1 MNSLYSCRH
10 GICLLQSYTPEEIV
24 ARNEQYY
31 KFIFVRH
38 PITRIYSAFLNKFVK
53 DTTTS
58 FIKEIGPKI
67 IRHAGRRLSRRGP
80 EHYHISFTEFLSYLL
95 SKGQSLRQEEYFQKI
110 SPLCSPCAIK
120 YDFIGKQET
129 FNEDSNYLLNHIFNK
144 SISSAEVLFPAHS
157 GKPVTVEAFLKVPE
171 FIKKEAMAEY
181 AEDNEMFGYDMQGY
195 L

>member
-10 GICLLQSYTPEEIV
+10 GIRLLKSYTPEEIV
-24 ARNEQYY
+24 ARTEQYY

-53 DTTTS
+53 DATTS

-95 SKGQSLRQEEYFQKI
+95 SKGQSLRHEEHFQNYP
-110 SPLCSPCAIK
+110 PLCSPCAIK

-129 FNEDSNYLLNHIFNK
+129 FNEDSNYLLKHIFNK
-144 SISSAEVLFPAHS
+144 SISSAELLFPTHS
-157 GKPVTVEAFLKVPE
+157 GKTVTFEAFQKVPE